1 MRKGSEGQIFTP
13 SHIFSA
19 CALLVQLLLQNV
31 VVLLLSQTV
40 RPAGVEGCSELN
52 LVRLLDALLCE
63 PFAQIP
69 VHAHEAVQ
77 PLARRHPVAAHGR
90 LFLV

>member
-1 MRKGSEGQIFTP
+1 MW
-13 SHIFSA
+13 SHLYPVPHLL
-19 CALLVQLLLQNV
+19 CLRVLLVQLLLQNV

-40 RPAGVEGCSELN
+40 RPTGVEGCSELN

-69 VHAHEAVQ
+69 VHAHEAAQ
-77 PLARRHPVAAHGR
+77 PLARRLPVAAHGR

>member
-1 MRKGSEGQIFTP
+1 MW
-13 SHIFSA
+13 SHLYPVPHLL
-19 CALLVQLLLQNV
+19 CLRVLLVQLLLQNV
-31 VVLLLSQTV
+31 VVLLLSQAVHPTS
-40 RPAGVEGCSELN
+40 VEGCSELN
-52 LVRLLDALLCE
+52 LVRFLDALLCE

-69 VHAHEAVQ
+69 VHAHEAAQ

>member
-1 MRKGSEGQIFTP
+1 MW
-13 SHIFSA
+13 SHLYPVPHLL
-19 CALLVQLLLQNV
+19 CLRVLLVQLLLQNV

-40 RPAGVEGCSELN
+40 RPTGVEGCSELN

-69 VHAHEAVQ
+69 VPAHEATQ